1 MANQEQLEILKQ
13 GVKVWNKWRKGNPGL
28 TIDLGGADLIGT
40 NLIEANLTHV
50 NLSGAFLV
58 DANLR
63 DADLSDANLSNAGLI
78 NATLWETNLTN
89 ANLREA
95 DLLFANLNVAN
106 LNKAN
111 LFKANLSDASLFKA
125 NLSAANLS
133 KANLYRANLGEANL
147 FRANLI
153 KANLSRANLDA
164 ADLTEAN
171 ISNALLSGTHFV
183 GTKVSHANISNSKI
197 YGVNVWDLKGEFK
210 EQNQLVIS
218 QEGAPEITVDNI
230 KVAQFVYLILNN
242 AEIRG
247 VLNTLTTKSVLILG
261 RFADPSRKA
270 VLDGLRD
277 KLREFNLLPIVFD
290 FERPD
295 DKDYTETVQTL
306 AGLSLFVIVDVTSPK
321 STPLEMEATVKQF
334 KIPFVPIIDLSVDK
348 RPYAMIVDSQN
359 SFHWVLKT
367 FGYESKEQLLDNI
380 EPIIINR
387 ALEKHNELRKQKA
400 NVQEILTLADL
411 KK

>member
-1 MANQEQLEILKQ
+1 MANQEQLELLKQ
-13 GVKVWNKWRKGNPGL
+13 GVEVWNKWRKENPDEKV
-28 TIDLGGADLIGT
+28 DLREAYLYGADLRGIDLRRAKLYGADLRKAMLHEAKLAGIGLQKSWLLEADLSRT
-40 NLIEANLTHV
+40 DLRNADLHEANLQQASLIEANL
-50 NLSGAFLV
+50 SG
-58 DANLR
+58 
-63 DADLSDANLSNAGLI
+63 
-78 NATLWETNLTN
+78 
-89 ANLREA
+89 
-95 DLLFANLNVAN
+95 
-106 LNKAN
+106 
-111 LFKANLSDASLFKA
+111 
-125 NLSAANLS
+125 
-133 KANLYRANLGEANL
+133 
-147 FRANLI
+147 
-153 KANLSRANLDA
+153 ANLSRANLYEVNLRQA
-164 ADLTEAN
+164 KLIKTNLSKSNLTATSLAGADLRGAKLIEAILVQINVANAN
-171 ISNALLSGTHFV
+171 ISSSLV
-183 GTKVSHANISNSKI
+183 
-197 YGVNVWDLKGEFK
+197 YGASVWDLGGEFRD
-210 EQNQLVIS
+210 QRDLIITP
-218 QEGAPEITVDNI
+218 EGAPEITVDNI

-290 FERPD
+290 FDRPD

-334 KIPFVPIIDLSVDK
+334 KIPFVPIIDISVDE

-359 SFHWVLKT
+359 SFHWVLPT
-367 FGYESKEQLLDNI
+367 FGYASKEQLLDNI
-380 EPIIINR
+380 ETIIINR